1 MICAKC
7 YLGDEIKDNE
17 MDGARGTCEAEGKCV
32 GSFGE
37 ETW

>member
-7 YLGDEIKDNE
+7 YLGDQIKDYE
-17 MDGARGTCEAEGKCV
+17 MVGERGTCGGEGKCV

-37 ETW
+37 ET